1 MAAPSEDIPVAAPAG
16 DTSMAKRPAEDGTP
30 RLAVENLRIVMPAT
44 RRRPEADV
52 VDQVSFTVQPG
63 HVLGLVGE
71 SGSGKTTVA
80 LALLGLVKRGLA
92 IGGGKV
98 LIDGRDILALSEH
111 ELQKVRGRT
120 VAYVPQDPGSALNP
134 VLKVGTQLREVF
146 SIHGDDADRLTQVM
160 AEAGLED
167 PGPILASYPHQLSGG
182 QQQRVALAMAFACRP
197 RLIVLDEPTTG
208 LDVTTQR
215 RVLDTVRGLCRTYQV
230 AAVYISHDLAV
241 VAEIADHV
249 AVMYAGRLIEIGA
262 ASELFAHSAHPY
274 TRGLMRAIPL
284 METSHELHGMAGSP
298 PRPGNR
304 PAGCSFRPRCEF
316 AIAECELREP
326 QAVVVSDTG
335 HAAKCVR
342 ALEVTALS
350 GNALQARD
358 RTVPA
363 AAEPV
368 LTISGVSV
376 SYTNKP
382 VLRDVNLDVGAKK
395 SVAIVGTSGS
405 GKTTLARCVV
415 GLHKDWTGT
424 ITFDGKQLPPGVRGR
439 TQDQLRKIQFVAQNP
454 YSALNPRQTIGQILA
469 NPLTHFSKLSARERD
484 QRIGDVLT
492 SVALRASF
500 AARYPDE
507 LSGGERQRVALARA
521 LVLDPDLLVC
531 DEVTSALDVSV
542 QAAIVE
548 LLLRLQAERGLALL
562 FITHNLPLVRSI
574 ADDVTVISAG
584 EICERGPG
592 HAGADRAQPLLHP
605 PAAGR
610 RARIRAWLSCLWG

>member
-1 MAAPSEDIPVAAPAG
+1 MTAPSEDIPVTAMPV
-16 DTSMAKRPAEDGTP
+16 DPPPRPADPGTP
-30 RLAVENLRIVMPAT
+30 RLAVENLRIVMAP
-44 RRRPEADV
+44 RRGRPEADV

-92 IGGGKV
+92 IGGGQV
-98 LIDGRDILALSEH
+98 RIDGQDILALSEH
-111 ELQKVRGRT
+111 DLQKLRGKT

-146 SIHGDDADRLTQVM
+146 AIHGGGADRLTQVM

-167 PGPILASYPHQLSGG
+167 PAPILASYPHQLSGG

-249 AVMYAGRLIEIGA
+249 AVMYSGRLIEIGA
-262 ASELFAHSAHPY
+262 AGELFGSPAHPY
-274 TRGLMRAIPL
+274 TRGLMRAIPSL
-284 METSHELHGMAGSP
+284 EMSHELLGMAGSP

-316 AIAECELREP
+316 AIAECEPREP
-326 QAVVVSDTG
+326 AAVVVSDTG
-335 HAAKCVR
+335 HTARCVR

-350 GNALQARD
+350 GTALLARE
-358 RTVPA
+358 RTVRSVP
-363 AAEPV
+363 EPV
-368 LTISGVSV
+368 LTISDVSV
-376 SYTNKP
+376 SYAAKR
-382 VLRDVNLDVGAKK
+382 VLRDISLDVGARK

-424 ITFDGKQLPPGVRGR
+424 ITFGGQELPPGVSGR
-439 TQDQLRKIQFVAQNP
+439 TRDQLRKIQFVAQNP
-454 YSALNPRQTIGQILA
+454 YGSLNPRQTVGQIIGHPLA
-469 NPLTHFSKLSARERD
+469 HFTKLPGTQHDKRVAD
-484 QRIGDVLT
+484 ALT
-492 SVALRASF
+492 SVALRESF
-500 AARYPDE
+500 ASRYPDE

-521 LVLDPDLLVC
+521 LVVDPELLVC
-531 DEVTSALDVSV
+531 DEITSALDVSV

-584 EICERGPG
+584 EICERGPVG
-592 HAGADRAQPLLHP
+592 QVLTAPSHSYTRQLLADVPSIGSDVP
-605 PAAGR
+605 
-610 RARIRAWLSCLWG
+610 SE

>member
-1 MAAPSEDIPVAAPAG
+1 MTAPSEDIPVTEVPA
-16 DTSMAKRPAEDGTP
+16 DPGTP
-30 RLAVENLRIVMPAT
+30 RLAVQNLRIIMAPS
-44 RRRPEADV
+44 RRQPQTDV

-92 IGGGKV
+92 IGGGQV
-98 LIDGRDILALSEH
+98 LIDGQDILALSEH
-111 ELQKVRGRT
+111 ELQKLRGKT

-146 SIHGDDADRLTQVM
+146 AIHGGDAERLTQVM

-249 AVMYAGRLIEIGA
+249 AVMYSGRLIEIGA
-262 ASELFAHSAHPY
+262 ASELFGRPAHPY
-274 TRGLMRAIPL
+274 TRGLMRAIPSL
-284 METSHELHGMAGSP
+284 ELAHQLLGMAGSP

-326 QAVVVSDTG
+326 SAVVVSDTG
-335 HAAKCVR
+335 HSARCVR
-342 ALEVTALS
+342 AIEVAALS
-350 GNALQARD
+350 GTALLARE
-358 RTVPA
+358 RTAPPA
-363 AAEPV
+363 QEPV
-368 LTISGVSV
+368 LTISDVSV
-376 SYTNKP
+376 SYTTKR
-382 VLRDVNLDVGAKK
+382 VLRDISLDVGARKA
-395 SVAIVGTSGS
+395 VAIVGTSGS

-424 ITFDGKQLPPGVRGR
+424 IMFGGKELPPGVRGR
-439 TQDQLRKIQFVAQNP
+439 TRDQLRKIQFVAQNP
-454 YSALNPRQTIGQILA
+454 YGSLNPRQTIGQIIGEPLA
-469 NPLTHFSKLSARERD
+469 HFTKLGHRD
-484 QRIGDVLT
+484 HDKRVADALT
-492 SVALRASF
+492 SVALRESF
-500 AARYPDE
+500 ATRYPDE

-521 LVLDPDLLVC
+521 LVVDPELLVC
-531 DEVTSALDVSV
+531 DEITSALDVSV

-584 EICERGPG
+584 EICERGPVEQVLTAPS
-592 HAGADRAQPLLHP
+592 HSYTRQLLADVPSIGP
-605 PAAGR
+605 E
-610 RARIRAWLSCLWG
+610 

>member
-1 MAAPSEDIPVAAPAG
+1 MTAPSEDIPV
-16 DTSMAKRPAEDGTP
+16 TERPADPGTP
-30 RLAVENLRIVMPAT
+30 RLAVENLRIVMAPS
-44 RRRPEADV
+44 RRRAEADV
-52 VDQVSFTVQPG
+52 VDEVSFTVQPG

-98 LIDGRDILALSEH
+98 LIDGQDILALSEH
-111 ELQKVRGRT
+111 ELQKLRGKT

-146 SIHGDDADRLTQVM
+146 AIHGGDAERLAQVM

-182 QQQRVALAMAFACRP
+182 QQQRVALAMAFAERP

-249 AVMYAGRLIEIGA
+249 AVMYSGRLIEIGSA
-262 ASELFAHSAHPY
+262 GELFSTPAHPY
-274 TRGLMRAIPL
+274 TRGLMRAIPSL
-284 METSHELHGMAGSP
+284 ELSHQLLGMAGSP

-326 QAVVVSDTG
+326 AAVVVSDTG
-335 HAAKCVR
+335 HAARCVR
-342 ALEVTALS
+342 ATEVAALS
-350 GNALQARD
+350 GTALLARE
-358 RTVPA
+358 RTAPP

-368 LTISGVSV
+368 LTISDVSV
-376 SYTNKP
+376 SYTTKR
-382 VLRDVNLDVGAKK
+382 VLRDISLDVGARKA
-395 SVAIVGTSGS
+395 VAIVGTSGS

-415 GLHKDWTGT
+415 GLHKDWTGK
-424 ITFDGKQLPPGVRGR
+424 ITFGGQELPPGVRGR
-439 TQDQLRKIQFVAQNP
+439 TRDQLRKIQFVAQNP
-454 YSALNPRQTIGQILA
+454 YGSLNPRQTIGQIIGEPLA
-469 NPLTHFSKLSARERD
+469 HFTKLRAREHDKRVAD
-484 QRIGDVLT
+484 ALT
-492 SVALRASF
+492 SVALRESF

-521 LVLDPDLLVC
+521 LVVDPELLVC
-531 DEVTSALDVSV
+531 DEITSALDVSV

-584 EICERGPG
+584 EICERGPVAQVLTAPS
-592 HAGADRAQPLLHP
+592 HSYTRQLLADVPSIGP
-605 PAAGR
+605 E
-610 RARIRAWLSCLWG
+610 

>member
-1 MAAPSEDIPVAAPAG
+1 MTAPSENVPVTAETQVAPPAPA
-16 DTSMAKRPAEDGTP
+16 DTP
-30 RLAVENLRIVMPAT
+30 RLAVENLRIVMSPS
-44 RRRPEADV
+44 RRRPEVDV
-52 VDQVSFTVQPG
+52 VDDVSFTVQPG

-98 LIDGRDILALSEH
+98 LVDGRDILALPEH
-111 ELQKVRGRT
+111 ELQKLRGKT
-120 VAYVPQDPGSALNP
+120 VAYVPQDPASALNP

-146 SIHGDDADRLTQVM
+146 AIHGGDQKRLTEVM

-241 VAEIADHV
+241 VAEIADQV
-249 AVMYAGRLIEIGA
+249 AVLYAGRLIEVGQA
-262 ASELFAHSAHPY
+262 REVFARPAHPY
-274 TRGLMRAIPL
+274 TRGLMRAIPVL
-284 METSHELHGMAGSP
+284 ESTYELHGMAGSP

-304 PAGCSFRPRCEF
+304 PPGCFFQPRCEF
-316 AIAECELREP
+316 AVAECELRQP
-326 QAVVVSDTG
+326 DLVTVSATG
-335 HAAKCVR
+335 HAARCVR
-342 ALEVTALS
+342 AVEVAALS
-350 GNALQARD
+350 GTALLADAR
-358 RTVPA
+358 PEPSA
-363 AAEPV
+363 EEPV

-382 VLRDVNLDVGAKK
+382 VLRDVDLVVGARQ

-424 ITFDGKQLPPGVRGR
+424 ITFAGAELPPGVHRR
-439 TQDQLRKIQFVAQNP
+439 TQDQLRRIQFVSQNP
-454 YSALNPRQTIGQILA
+454 YSSLNPRHTVGQIVGAPLA
-469 NPLTHFSKLSARERD
+469 HFSKLSGKEHR
-484 QRIGDVLT
+484 QRISDALT
-492 SVALRASF
+492 SVALRESF
-500 AARYPDE
+500 ATRYPDE

-584 EICERGPG
+584 QICERGPVTRVLTAPS
-592 HAGADRAQPLLHP
+592 HDYTRQLLADV
-605 PAAGR
+605 PAFERG
-610 RARIRAWLSCLWG
+610 

>member
-1 MAAPSEDIPVAAPAG
+1 MTAPSEDIPV
-16 DTSMAKRPAEDGTP
+16 TERPADPGTP
-30 RLAVENLRIVMPAT
+30 RLAVENLRIVMAPS
-44 RRRPEADV
+44 RRRAEADV
-52 VDQVSFTVQPG
+52 VDDVSFTVQPG

-98 LIDGRDILALSEH
+98 LIDGQDILALSEH
-111 ELQKVRGRT
+111 ELQKLRGKT

-146 SIHGDDADRLTQVM
+146 AIHGGDAERLMQVM

-182 QQQRVALAMAFACRP
+182 QQQRVALAMAFAERP

-249 AVMYAGRLIEIGA
+249 AVMYSGRLIEIGSA
-262 ASELFAHSAHPY
+262 RELFSTPAHPY
-274 TRGLMRAIPL
+274 TRGLMRAIPSL
-284 METSHELHGMAGSP
+284 ELSHQLLGMAGSP

-304 PAGCSFRPRCEF
+304 PVGCSFRPRCEF

-326 QAVVVSDTG
+326 AAVVVSDTG
-335 HAAKCVR
+335 HAARCVR
-342 ALEVTALS
+342 ATEVAALS
-350 GNALQARD
+350 GTALLARE
-358 RTVPA
+358 RTAPPA
-363 AAEPV
+363 QEPV
-368 LTISGVSV
+368 LTISDVSV
-376 SYTNKP
+376 SYTTKR
-382 VLRDVNLDVGAKK
+382 VLRDISLDIGARKA
-395 SVAIVGTSGS
+395 VAIVGTSGS

-415 GLHKDWTGT
+415 GLHKDWTGK
-424 ITFDGKQLPPGVRGR
+424 ITFGGQELPPGVRGR
-439 TQDQLRKIQFVAQNP
+439 TRDQLRKIQFVAQNP
-454 YSALNPRQTIGQILA
+454 YGSLNPRQTIGQIIGEPLA
-469 NPLTHFSKLSARERD
+469 HFTKLSSREHDKRVAD
-484 QRIGDVLT
+484 ALT
-492 SVALRASF
+492 SVALRESF
-500 AARYPDE
+500 VARYPDE

-521 LVLDPDLLVC
+521 LVVDPELLVC
-531 DEVTSALDVSV
+531 DEITSALDVSV

-548 LLLRLQAERGLALL
+548 LLLRLQAERGLALM

-584 EICERGPG
+584 EVCERGPVAQVLTAPS
-592 HAGADRAQPLLHP
+592 HSYTRQLLADVPSIGAE
-605 PAAGR
+605 
-610 RARIRAWLSCLWG
+610 

>member
-1 MAAPSEDIPVAAPAG
+1 MSAS
-16 DTSMAKRPAEDGTP
+16 
-30 RLAVENLRIVMPAT
+30 
-44 RRRPEADV
+44 RRRAEADV

-146 SIHGDDADRLTQVM
+146 AIHGGDAGRLTEVM

-249 AVMYAGRLIEIGA
+249 AVMYSGRLIEIGA
-262 ASELFAHSAHPY
+262 ASELFAQPAHPY
-274 TRGLMRAIPL
+274 TRGLMRAVPA
-284 METSHELHGMAGSP
+284 MDSTHELHGMAGSP

-304 PAGCSFRPRCEF
+304 PVGCAFRPRCEF
-316 AIAECELREP
+316 AVAECELREP
-326 QAVVVSDTG
+326 QPVVVSDTG
-335 HAAKCVR
+335 HAARCVR
-342 ALEVTALS
+342 AAEVTALS
-350 GNALQARD
+350 ATAVLARE
-358 RTVPA
+358 RTAPP

-368 LTISGVSV
+368 LTVSGVCV
-376 SYTNKP
+376 SYSAKP
-382 VLRDVNLDVGAKK
+382 VLRDVDLDVGANK

-424 ITFDGKQLPPGVRGR
+424 IMFGGQQLPPGVRSR

-454 YSALNPRQTIGQILA
+454 YSSLNPRQTIGQIIGH
-469 NPLTHFSKLSARERD
+469 PLSHFSKLPTRERD
-484 QRIGDVLT
+484 KRVGDALT
-492 SVALRASF
+492 SVALRESF
-500 AARYPDE
+500 ATRYPDE

-521 LVLDPDLLVC
+521 LVVEPELLVC
-531 DEVTSALDVSV
+531 DEITSALDVSV

-548 LLLRLQAERGLALL
+548 LLLRLQAERGLSLL

-584 EICERGPG
+584 QVCERGSVTQVLTAPQEAYTRQLIADVPSFENPG
-592 HAGADRAQPLLHP
+592 
-605 PAAGR
+605 
-610 RARIRAWLSCLWG
+610 

>member
-1 MAAPSEDIPVAAPAG
+1 MTAPSEDIPVTAPSQAA
-16 DTSMAKRPAEDGTP
+16 GTP
-30 RLAVENLRIVMPAT
+30 RLAVENLRILTTP
-44 RRRPEADV
+44 RRGRPDADV
-52 VDQVSFTVQPG
+52 VDEISFTVQPG
-63 HVLGLVGE
+63 EVLGLVGE

-80 LALLGLVKRGLA
+80 LALLGYFKRGLRP
-92 IGGGKV
+92 GGGKV
-98 LIDGRDILALSEH
+98 LVDGQDILALPEG
-111 ELQKVRGRT
+111 ELAKLRGRT
-120 VAYVPQDPGSALNP
+120 IAYVPQDPASALNP
-134 VLKVGTQLREVF
+134 VLKIGTQLREVF
-146 SIHGDDADRLTQVM
+146 TIHGGDPARLNDVL

-167 PGPILASYPHQLSGG
+167 PAPILAAYPHQLSGG
-182 QQQRVALAMAFACRP
+182 QQQRVGLAMAFACRP

-249 AVMYAGRLIEIGA
+249 AVLYAGRLIEQGRA
-262 ASELFAHSAHPY
+262 AEVFASPAHPY
-274 TRGLMRAIPL
+274 TRGLMRAVPVL
-284 METSHELHGMAGSP
+284 ESTYELHGMAGSP
-298 PRPGNR
+298 PRPGSR
-304 PAGCSFRPRCEF
+304 PPGCFFQPRCEF
-316 AIAECELREP
+316 AIAQCELRQP
-326 QAVVVSDTG
+326 DLVTVSATG
-335 HAAKCVR
+335 HAARCVR
-342 ALEVTALS
+342 AAEVTALS
-350 GNALQARD
+350 GTITLAGER
-358 RTVPA
+358 PA
-363 AAEPV
+363 PSDEAPV
-368 LTISGVSV
+368 LTITGVCV
-376 SYTNKP
+376 SYSTKP
-382 VLRDVNLDVGAKK
+382 VLRDVDLVVGARQ

-415 GLHKDWTGT
+415 GLHKDWSGK
-424 ITFDGKQLPPGVRGR
+424 ITFAGQELAPGVKRR
-439 TQDQLRKIQFVAQNP
+439 TQDQLRRIQFVSQNP
-454 YSALNPRQTIGQILA
+454 YSSLNPRQTVGQIVGAPLA
-469 NPLTHFSKLSARERD
+469 HFSKLPGRQHQQKIDDA
-484 QRIGDVLT
+484 LT

-584 EICERGPG
+584 QICERGPVTRVLSEPS
-592 HAGADRAQPLLHP
+592 HAYTRQLLADV
-605 PAAGR
+605 PAFEHG
-610 RARIRAWLSCLWG
+610 

>member
-1 MAAPSEDIPVAAPAG
+1 MPDMAAPSEDIPLTKLSA
-16 DTSMAKRPAEDGTP
+16 DLSTP
-30 RLAVENLRIVMPAT
+30 RLAVENLRIIMAPS
-44 RRRPEADV
+44 RGRPQIDV

-92 IGGGKV
+92 VGGGKV
-98 LIDGRDILALSEH
+98 LIDGQDILALSEH
-111 ELQKVRGRT
+111 ELQKLRGKT

-146 SIHGDDADRLTQVM
+146 AIHGGDPERLTQVM

-182 QQQRVALAMAFACRP
+182 QQQRVALAMAFAERP

-249 AVMYAGRLIEIGA
+249 AVMYSGRLIEIGA
-262 ASELFAHSAHPY
+262 AAELFGSPAHPY
-274 TRGLMRAIPL
+274 TRGLMRAIPSL
-284 METSHELHGMAGSP
+284 ELAHQLLGMAGSP

-326 QAVVVSDTG
+326 PAIIVSDTG
-335 HAAKCVR
+335 HAARCVR

-350 GNALQARD
+350 GTALLARE
-358 RTVPA
+358 RTAPPA
-363 AAEPV
+363 QEPV
-368 LTISGVSV
+368 LTITDVSV
-376 SYTNKP
+376 SYTTKR
-382 VLRDVNLDVGAKK
+382 VLRDISLDVGARK

-424 ITFDGKQLPPGVRGR
+424 ITFDGKELPPGVRGR
-439 TQDQLRKIQFVAQNP
+439 TRDQLRKIQFVAQNP
-454 YSALNPRQTIGQILA
+454 YGSLNPRQTIGQIIGEPLA
-469 NPLTHFSKLSARERD
+469 HFTKLPGKEHDKRVAD
-484 QRIGDVLT
+484 ALT
-492 SVALRASF
+492 SVALRESF

-521 LVLDPDLLVC
+521 LVVDPELLVC
-531 DEVTSALDVSV
+531 DEITSALDVSV

-584 EICERGPG
+584 EICERGPV
-592 HAGADRAQPLLHP
+592 AQVLTAPSNSYTRQLLADVPSI
-605 PAAGR
+605 GVE
-610 RARIRAWLSCLWG
+610 

>member
-1 MAAPSEDIPVAAPAG
+1 MTAPSEDIPVTAQSE
-16 DTSMAKRPAEDGTP
+16 DTPVIKAEVHPGTP
-30 RLAVENLRIVMPAT
+30 RLAVENLRIVMPES

-63 HVLGLVGE
+63 QVLGLVGE

-98 LIDGRDILALSEH
+98 LIDGRDILPLSEH
-111 ELQKVRGRT
+111 ELQKLRGKT

-146 SIHGDDADRLTQVM
+146 AIHGGGADRLTEVM

-249 AVMYAGRLIEIGA
+249 AVMYSGRLIEIGA
-262 ASELFAHSAHPY
+262 ASELFSRPAHPY
-274 TRGLMRAIPL
+274 TRGLMRAVPS
-284 METSHELHGMAGSP
+284 MESSHELHGMAGSP

-304 PAGCSFRPRCEF
+304 PAGCAFRPRCEF

-326 QAVVVSDTG
+326 PPVVVSDTG
-335 HAAKCVR
+335 HAARCVR

-350 GNALQARD
+350 GTALLARE
-358 RTVPA
+358 RTVPPA
-363 AAEPV
+363 EEPV

-382 VLRDVNLDVGAKK
+382 VLRDVNLVVGAQQ

-424 ITFDGKQLPPGVRGR
+424 ITFGGQQLPPGVRGR

-454 YSALNPRQTIGQILA
+454 YSSLNPRQTIGQILGH
-469 NPLTHFSKLSARERD
+469 PLSHFAKLPARERD
-484 QRIGDVLT
+484 TRIGDALT
-492 SVALRASF
+492 SVALRESF
-500 AARYPDE
+500 AGRYPDE

-521 LVLDPDLLVC
+521 LVVDPELLVC
-531 DEVTSALDVSV
+531 DEITSALDVSV

-548 LLLRLQAERGLALL
+548 LLLRLQAERGLSLL

-574 ADDVTVISAG
+574 AHDVTVISAG
-584 EICERGPG
+584 QICERGPVTQVLTAPKEAYTRQLIADIPG
-592 HAGADRAQPLLHP
+592 FENAG
-605 PAAGR
+605 
-610 RARIRAWLSCLWG
+610 

>member
-1 MAAPSEDIPVAAPAG
+1 MTAPSEDIPVTEVSADP
-16 DTSMAKRPAEDGTP
+16 GTP
-30 RLAVENLRIVMPAT
+30 RLAVENLRIVMAP
-44 RRRPEADV
+44 RRGRPETDV

-98 LIDGRDILALSEH
+98 LIDGQDILALSEH
-111 ELQKVRGRT
+111 ELQKLRGKT

-134 VLKVGTQLREVF
+134 VLKVGTQLHEVF
-146 SIHGDDADRLTQVM
+146 AIHGGDAERLTQVM

-249 AVMYAGRLIEIGA
+249 AVMYSGRLIEIGA
-262 ASELFAHSAHPY
+262 AGELFGSPAHPY
-274 TRGLMRAIPL
+274 TRGLMRAIPSL
-284 METSHELHGMAGSP
+284 ELSHQLLGMAGSP

-326 QAVVVSDTG
+326 EAVVVSDTG
-335 HAAKCVR
+335 HAARCVR
-342 ALEVTALS
+342 ATEVAALS
-350 GNALQARD
+350 GTALLARE
-358 RTVPA
+358 RTVPPA
-363 AAEPV
+363 QEPV
-368 LTISGVSV
+368 LTISDVSV
-376 SYTNKP
+376 SYTTKR
-382 VLRDVNLDVGAKK
+382 VLRDISLDVGARKA
-395 SVAIVGTSGS
+395 VAIVGTSGS

-415 GLHKDWTGT
+415 GLHQDWTGT
-424 ITFDGKQLPPGVRGR
+424 ITFGGKELLPGVRGR
-439 TQDQLRKIQFVAQNP
+439 TRDQLRKIQFVAQNP
-454 YSALNPRQTIGQILA
+454 YGSLNPRQTVGQIIGQPLA
-469 NPLTHFSKLSARERD
+469 HFTKLPGKEHD
-484 QRIGDVLT
+484 QRVADALI
-492 SVALRASF
+492 SVALRESF
-500 AARYPDE
+500 ASRYPDE

-521 LVLDPDLLVC
+521 LVVDPELLVC
-531 DEVTSALDVSV
+531 DEITSALDVSV

-584 EICERGPG
+584 EICERGPVAQVLTAPS
-592 HAGADRAQPLLHP
+592 HSYTRQLLADVPSIGP
-605 PAAGR
+605 E
-610 RARIRAWLSCLWG
+610 

>member
-1 MAAPSEDIPVAAPAG
+1 MTAPSEDIPVTELPA
-16 DTSMAKRPAEDGTP
+16 DPGTP
-30 RLAVENLRIVMPAT
+30 RLAVEDLRIVMAPS

-52 VDQVSFTVQPG
+52 VDEVSFTVQPG

-98 LIDGRDILALSEH
+98 LVDGQDILSLSEH
-111 ELQKVRGRT
+111 ELQKVRGKT

-146 SIHGDDADRLTQVM
+146 AIHGGDADRLTQVM

-249 AVMYAGRLIEIGA
+249 AVMYSGRLIEIGA
-262 ASELFAHSAHPY
+262 AAELFGSPAHPY
-274 TRGLMRAIPL
+274 TRGLMRAIPSL
-284 METSHELHGMAGSP
+284 EMSHQLLGMAGSP

-304 PAGCSFRPRCEF
+304 PVGCSFQPRCEF

-326 QAVVVSDTG
+326 PAVIVSDTG
-335 HAAKCVR
+335 HAARCVR
-342 ALEVTALS
+342 ATEVAALS
-350 GNALQARD
+350 GTVLLARE
-358 RTVPA
+358 RTAPPA
-363 AAEPV
+363 QEAV

-382 VLRDVNLDVGAKK
+382 VLREISLDVGARKA
-395 SVAIVGTSGS
+395 VAIVGTSGS

-424 ITFDGKQLPPGVRGR
+424 ITFGGKELLPGVRGR

-454 YSALNPRQTIGQILA
+454 YGSLNPRQTIGQIIGH
-469 NPLTHFSKLSARERD
+469 PLSHFTKLSGRERD
-484 QRIGDVLT
+484 RRIGDALT
-492 SVALRASF
+492 SVALRESF
-500 AARYPDE
+500 ATRYPDE

-521 LVLDPDLLVC
+521 LVVDPELLVC
-531 DEVTSALDVSV
+531 DEITSALDVSV

-584 EICERGPG
+584 EICERGPVTQVLTAPS
-592 HAGADRAQPLLHP
+592 HAYTRQLLADV
-605 PAAGR
+605 PAIGVDQSATG
-610 RARIRAWLSCLWG
+610 

>member
-1 MAAPSEDIPVAAPAG
+1 MTAPSEDIPMTATVEDIPPSKAEAG
-16 DTSMAKRPAEDGTP
+16 PGTP

-63 HVLGLVGE
+63 RVLGLVGE

-111 ELQKVRGRT
+111 DLQKLRGRT

-146 SIHGDDADRLTQVM
+146 AIHGGDAGRLTQVM

-167 PGPILASYPHQLSGG
+167 PAPILASYPHQLSGG

-197 RLIVLDEPTTG
+197 QLIVLDEPTTG

-215 RVLDTVRGLCRTYQV
+215 RVLDTVRGLCHTYQV
-230 AAVYISHDLAV
+230 AAVYISHDLSV

-262 ASELFAHSAHPY
+262 ASELFATPAHPY
-274 TRGLMRAIPL
+274 TRGLMRAIPS

-304 PAGCSFRPRCEF
+304 PAGCSFQPRCEF

-326 QAVVVSDTG
+326 LPVTVSDTG
-335 HAAKCVR
+335 HTARCVR
-342 ALEVTALS
+342 ALEVTVLS
-350 GNALQARD
+350 VTAVQARE
-358 RTVPA
+358 RTAPPA
-363 AAEPV
+363 EEPV
-368 LTISGVSV
+368 LTVSGVSV

-382 VLRDVNLDVGAKK
+382 VLRDVTLDVGARK

-424 ITFDGKQLPPGVRGR
+424 ITFGGQQLPPGVRGR

-454 YSALNPRQTIGQILA
+454 YSSLNPRQTVGQIIGH
-469 NPLTHFSKLSARERD
+469 PLSHFSKL
-484 QRIGDVLT
+484 
-492 SVALRASF
+492 
-500 AARYPDE
+500 
-507 LSGGERQRVALARA
+507 
-521 LVLDPDLLVC
+521 
-531 DEVTSALDVSV
+531 
-542 QAAIVE
+542 
-548 LLLRLQAERGLALL
+548 
-562 FITHNLPLVRSI
+562 
-574 ADDVTVISAG
+574 
-584 EICERGPG
+584 
-592 HAGADRAQPLLHP
+592 
-605 PAAGR
+605 PA
-610 RARIRAWLSCLWG
+610 

>member
-1 MAAPSEDIPVAAPAG
+1 MTAPSEDIPV
-16 DTSMAKRPAEDGTP
+16 TEVPAEEGTP
-30 RLAVENLRIVMPAT
+30 RLAVENLRIVMAP
-44 RRRPEADV
+44 RRGRPETDV

-92 IGGGKV
+92 IGGGRV
-98 LIDGRDILALSEH
+98 LIDGQDILALSEH
-111 ELQKVRGRT
+111 ELQKVRGKT

-134 VLKVGTQLREVF
+134 VLKVGTQLHEVF
-146 SIHGDDADRLTQVM
+146 AIHGGDAERLTQVM

-249 AVMYAGRLIEIGA
+249 AVMYSGRLIEIGA
-262 ASELFAHSAHPY
+262 AAELFGSPAHPY
-274 TRGLMRAIPL
+274 TRGLMRAIPSL
-284 METSHELHGMAGSP
+284 ELSHQLLGMAGSP

-326 QAVVVSDTG
+326 EAVVVSDTG
-335 HAAKCVR
+335 HAARCVR
-342 ALEVTALS
+342 ATEVAALS
-350 GNALQARD
+350 GTALLARE
-358 RTVPA
+358 RTAPPA
-363 AAEPV
+363 QEPV

-376 SYTNKP
+376 SYTTKR
-382 VLRDVNLDVGAKK
+382 VLRDISLDVGARKA
-395 SVAIVGTSGS
+395 VAIVGTSGS

-424 ITFDGKQLPPGVRGR
+424 ITFGGKELPPGVRGR
-439 TQDQLRKIQFVAQNP
+439 TRDQLRKIQFVAQNP
-454 YSALNPRQTIGQILA
+454 YGSLNPRQTIGQIIGEPLA
-469 NPLTHFSKLSARERD
+469 HFTRLPGKEHDKRVAD
-484 QRIGDVLT
+484 ALT
-492 SVALRASF
+492 SVALRESF
-500 AARYPDE
+500 ATRYPDE

-521 LVLDPDLLVC
+521 LVVDPELLVC
-531 DEVTSALDVSV
+531 DEITSALDVSV

-584 EICERGPG
+584 EICERGPVAQVLTAPS
-592 HAGADRAQPLLHP
+592 HSYTRQLLADVPSIGP
-605 PAAGR
+605 E
-610 RARIRAWLSCLWG
+610 

>member
-1 MAAPSEDIPVAAPAG
+1 MTAPSEDIPVTEVPADPG
-16 DTSMAKRPAEDGTP
+16 AP
-30 RLAVENLRIVMPAT
+30 RLAVENLRIVMAP
-44 RRRPEADV
+44 RRGRPEADV

-63 HVLGLVGE
+63 RVLGLVGE

-92 IGGGKV
+92 IGGGQV
-98 LIDGRDILALSEH
+98 LIDGQDILALSEH
-111 ELQKVRGRT
+111 ELQKLRGKT

-134 VLKVGTQLREVF
+134 VLKVGTQLHEVF
-146 SIHGDDADRLTQVM
+146 AIHGGDTERLTQVM

-249 AVMYAGRLIEIGA
+249 AVMYSGRLIEIGA
-262 ASELFAHSAHPY
+262 ASELFGSPAHPY
-274 TRGLMRAIPL
+274 TRGLMRAIPSL
-284 METSHELHGMAGSP
+284 ELSHQLLGMAGSP

-326 QAVVVSDTG
+326 PAVVVSDTG
-335 HAAKCVR
+335 HAARCVR
-342 ALEVTALS
+342 ATEVAALS
-350 GNALQARD
+350 GTALLARE
-358 RTVPA
+358 RTVPPA
-363 AAEPV
+363 QEPV
-368 LTISGVSV
+368 LTISDVSV
-376 SYTNKP
+376 SYSTKR
-382 VLRDVNLDVGAKK
+382 VLRDISLDVGARKA
-395 SVAIVGTSGS
+395 VAIVGTSGS

-424 ITFDGKQLPPGVRGR
+424 ITFGGEGLPPGVRGR
-439 TQDQLRKIQFVAQNP
+439 TRDQLRKIQFVAQNP
-454 YSALNPRQTIGQILA
+454 YGSLNPRQTIGQIIGEPLA
-469 NPLTHFSKLSARERD
+469 HFTKLGRREHDKRVAD
-484 QRIGDVLT
+484 ALT
-492 SVALRASF
+492 SVALRESF
-500 AARYPDE
+500 ATRYPDE

-521 LVLDPDLLVC
+521 LVVDPELLVC
-531 DEVTSALDVSV
+531 DEITSALDVSV

-584 EICERGPG
+584 EICERGPVAQVLTAPS
-592 HAGADRAQPLLHP
+592 HSYTRQLLADVPSIGP
-605 PAAGR
+605 E
-610 RARIRAWLSCLWG
+610 

>member
-1 MAAPSEDIPVAAPAG
+1 MTAPSEDIPVTEVPA
-16 DTSMAKRPAEDGTP
+16 DPGTP
-30 RLAVENLRIVMPAT
+30 RLAVENLRIVMAP
-44 RRRPEADV
+44 RRGRPETDV

-98 LIDGRDILALSEH
+98 LIDGQDILALSEH
-111 ELQKVRGRT
+111 ELQKLRGKT

-134 VLKVGTQLREVF
+134 VLKVGTQLHEVF
-146 SIHGDDADRLTQVM
+146 AIHGGDAERLTQVM

-249 AVMYAGRLIEIGA
+249 AVMYSGRLIEIGA
-262 ASELFAHSAHPY
+262 ASELFGSPAHPY
-274 TRGLMRAIPL
+274 TRGLMRAIPSL
-284 METSHELHGMAGSP
+284 ELSHQLLGMAGSP

-326 QAVVVSDTG
+326 EAVVVSDTG
-335 HAAKCVR
+335 HAARCVR
-342 ALEVTALS
+342 ATEVAALS
-350 GNALQARD
+350 GTALLARE
-358 RTVPA
+358 RTAPPA
-363 AAEPV
+363 QEPV
-368 LTISGVSV
+368 LTISDVSV
-376 SYTNKP
+376 SYTTKR
-382 VLRDVNLDVGAKK
+382 VLRDISLDVGARKA
-395 SVAIVGTSGS
+395 VAIVGTSGS

-424 ITFDGKQLPPGVRGR
+424 ITFGGKELPPGVRGR
-439 TQDQLRKIQFVAQNP
+439 TRDQLRKIQFVAQNP
-454 YSALNPRQTIGQILA
+454 YGSLNPRQTIGQIIGEPLA
-469 NPLTHFSKLSARERD
+469 HFTRLPGKEHDKRVAD
-484 QRIGDVLT
+484 ALT
-492 SVALRASF
+492 SVALRESF
-500 AARYPDE
+500 ATRYPDE

-521 LVLDPDLLVC
+521 LVVDPELLVC
-531 DEVTSALDVSV
+531 DEITSALDVSV

-584 EICERGPG
+584 EICERGPVAQVLTAPS
-592 HAGADRAQPLLHP
+592 HSYTRQLLADVPSIGP
-605 PAAGR
+605 E
-610 RARIRAWLSCLWG
+610 

>member
-1 MAAPSEDIPVAAPAG
+1 MAAPSEDIPATAQAADIPATEQPAG
-16 DTSMAKRPAEDGTP
+16 TGTP
-30 RLAVENLRIVMPAT
+30 WLAVENLRIVMAPS
-44 RRRPEADV
+44 RRRPDADV
-52 VDQVSFTVQPG
+52 VDQVSFTVQAG

-92 IGGGKV
+92 IGGGRV

-111 ELQKVRGRT
+111 ELQKLRGKT

-134 VLKVGTQLREVF
+134 VLKVGTQLHEVF
-146 SIHGDDADRLTQVM
+146 AIHGGAPERLTQVM

-167 PGPILASYPHQLSGG
+167 PAPILRSYPHQLSGG

-208 LDVTTQR
+208 LDLTAQR
-215 RVLDTVRGLCRTYQV
+215 RVVDTVRGLCRTYQV

-249 AVMYAGRLIEIGA
+249 AVMYSGRLIEIGA
-262 ASELFAHSAHPY
+262 ASELFAHAAHPY
-274 TRGLMRAIPL
+274 TRGLIRAVPC
-284 METSHELHGMAGSP
+284 MESSHELHGMAGSP

-326 QAVVVSDTG
+326 RPVVVSDTG
-335 HAAKCVR
+335 HAARCVR
-342 ALEVTALS
+342 AAEITALS
-350 GNALQARD
+350 GTALLARE
-358 RTVPA
+358 RTVPP
-363 AAEPV
+363 AEGPV

-376 SYTNKP
+376 SYKDKP
-382 VLRDVNLDVGAKK
+382 VLRDVNLDVGARK
-395 SVAIVGTSGS
+395 SVAIVGASGS

-424 ITFDGKQLPPGVRGR
+424 ITFAGAELPAGVKSR

-454 YSALNPRQTIGQILA
+454 YSSLNPRQAIGQIIG
-469 NPLTHFSKLSARERD
+469 NPLAHFSKLPAREHD
-484 QRIGDVLT
+484 KRIGDALT
-492 SVALRASF
+492 SVALRESF

-521 LVLDPDLLVC
+521 LVVDPELLVC
-531 DEVTSALDVSV
+531 DEITSALDVSV

-548 LLLRLQAERGLALL
+548 LLLRLQDERGLALL

-584 EICERGPG
+584 EICERGPVTDVLSAPS
-592 HAGADRAQPLLHP
+592 HAYTRQLLADVPSF
-605 PAAGR
+605 G
-610 RARIRAWLSCLWG
+610 

>member
-1 MAAPSEDIPVAAPAG
+1 MTAPSEDIPV
-16 DTSMAKRPAEDGTP
+16 TEVPAEEGTP
-30 RLAVENLRIVMPAT
+30 RLAVENLRIVMAP
-44 RRRPEADV
+44 RRGRPETDV

-92 IGGGKV
+92 IGGGQV
-98 LIDGRDILALSEH
+98 LIDGQDILALSEH
-111 ELQKVRGRT
+111 ELQKVRGKT

-134 VLKVGTQLREVF
+134 VLKVGTQLNEVF
-146 SIHGDDADRLTQVM
+146 AIHGGDAERLTQVM

-249 AVMYAGRLIEIGA
+249 AVMYSGRLIEIGA
-262 ASELFAHSAHPY
+262 AAELFGSPAHPY
-274 TRGLMRAIPL
+274 TRGLMRAIPSL
-284 METSHELHGMAGSP
+284 ELSHQLLGMAGSP

-326 QAVVVSDTG
+326 EAVVVSGTG
-335 HAAKCVR
+335 HAARCVR
-342 ALEVTALS
+342 ATEITALS
-350 GNALQARD
+350 GTALLARE
-358 RTVPA
+358 RTAPPA
-363 AAEPV
+363 QEPV
-368 LTISGVSV
+368 LTISDMSV
-376 SYTNKP
+376 SYTTKR
-382 VLRDVNLDVGAKK
+382 VLRDISLDVGARK

-424 ITFDGKQLPPGVRGR
+424 ITFGGKELPPGVRGR
-439 TQDQLRKIQFVAQNP
+439 TRDQLRKIQFVAQNP
-454 YSALNPRQTIGQILA
+454 YGSLNPRQTIGQIIGEPLA
-469 NPLTHFSKLSARERD
+469 HFTKLPGKEHDKRVAD
-484 QRIGDVLT
+484 ALT
-492 SVALRASF
+492 SVALRESF
-500 AARYPDE
+500 ASRYPDE

-521 LVLDPDLLVC
+521 LVVDPELLVC
-531 DEVTSALDVSV
+531 DEITSALDVSV

-584 EICERGPG
+584 EVCERGPVAQVLTAPS
-592 HAGADRAQPLLHP
+592 HSYTRQLLADVPSIGP
-605 PAAGR
+605 E
-610 RARIRAWLSCLWG
+610 

>member
-1 MAAPSEDIPVAAPAG
+1 MAAPSEDIPV
-16 DTSMAKRPAEDGTP
+16 TVPAEDIPVAKPPADPGTP
-30 RLAVENLRIVMPAT
+30 RLAVENLRIVMPAS
-44 RRRPEADV
+44 RRRPETDV
-52 VDQVSFTVQPG
+52 VDQVSFTVRPG

-92 IGGGKV
+92 ISGGKV
-98 LIDGRDILALSEH
+98 LIDGQDILALSEH
-111 ELQKVRGRT
+111 ELQKLRGRT

-146 SIHGDDADRLTQVM
+146 AIHGGDPERLTEVM

-215 RVLDTVRGLCRTYQV
+215 RVLDTVRGLCHTYQV

-249 AVMYAGRLIEIGA
+249 AVMYSGRLIELGA
-262 ASELFAHSAHPY
+262 ASELFSTPAHPY
-274 TRGLMRAIPL
+274 TRGLMRAVPS
-284 METSHELHGMAGSP
+284 MESSHELQGMAGSP

-304 PAGCSFRPRCEF
+304 PAGCAFRPRCEF

-326 QAVVVSDTG
+326 QPVVVSDTG
-335 HAAKCVR
+335 HAARCVR
-342 ALEVTALS
+342 AVEVTALS
-350 GNALQARD
+350 GSVRSVRERIAP
-358 RTVPA
+358 PA
-363 AAEPV
+363 EGPV

-382 VLRDVNLDVGAKK
+382 VLRNVNLDVGSRK

-424 ITFDGKQLPPGVRGR
+424 ITFGGNQLPPGVRGR
-439 TQDQLRKIQFVAQNP
+439 TREQLRKIQFVAQNP
-454 YSALNPRQTIGQILA
+454 YGSLNPRQTIGQIIGYPLA
-469 NPLTHFSKLSARERD
+469 HFTKLPAREHD
-484 QRIGDVLT
+484 KRIADALT

-521 LVLDPDLLVC
+521 LVVDPELLVC
-531 DEVTSALDVSV
+531 DEITSALDVSV

-548 LLLRLQAERGLALL
+548 LLLRLQAERGLALM

-584 EICERGPG
+584 QICERGPVTQVLTAPSEAYTRQLIADVPG
-592 HAGADRAQPLLHP
+592 FERAG
-605 PAAGR
+605 
-610 RARIRAWLSCLWG
+610 

>member
-1 MAAPSEDIPVAAPAG
+1 MTAPSEDIPVTA
-16 DTSMAKRPAEDGTP
+16 DTSAAGPLVGRGTP
-30 RLAVENLRIVMPAT
+30 RLAVENLRIVMAPS
-44 RRRPEADV
+44 RRRAETDV

-92 IGGGKV
+92 IGGGQV

-146 SIHGDDADRLTQVM
+146 SIHGDDTDRLTQVM

-284 METSHELHGMAGSP
+284 METSHQLHGMAGSP

-326 QAVVVSDTG
+326 QAVVVSATG

-350 GNALQARD
+350 GSALQARD

-424 ITFDGKQLPPGVRGR
+424 ITFDGAQLPPGVRGR

-521 LVLDPDLLVC
+521 LVVDPELLVC
-531 DEVTSALDVSV
+531 DEITSALDVSV

-584 EICERGPG
+584 QVCEHGPVTQVLTAPKEPYTQQLIADVPG
-592 HAGADRAQPLLHP
+592 FEHAV
-605 PAAGR
+605 
-610 RARIRAWLSCLWG
+610 

>member
-1 MAAPSEDIPVAAPAG
+1 MTAPSEDIPMTELPG
-16 DTSMAKRPAEDGTP
+16 GEGTP
-30 RLAVENLRIVMPAT
+30 RLAVEDLRIVMAPS

-52 VDQVSFTVQPG
+52 VDEVSFTVQPG
-63 HVLGLVGE
+63 RVLGLVGE

-98 LIDGRDILALSEH
+98 LIDGQDILSLSEH
-111 ELQKVRGRT
+111 ELQKVRGQT

-146 SIHGDDADRLTQVM
+146 AIHGGDADRLTQVM

-249 AVMYAGRLIEIGA
+249 AVMYSGRLIEIGA
-262 ASELFAHSAHPY
+262 AAEVFASPAHPY
-274 TRGLMRAIPL
+274 TRGLMRAIPSL
-284 METSHELHGMAGSP
+284 EMSHELLGMAGSP

-326 QAVVVSDTG
+326 PAVVVSDTG
-335 HAAKCVR
+335 HAARCVR
-342 ALEVTALS
+342 ATEVVGLS
-350 GNALQARD
+350 GAALLARE
-358 RTVPA
+358 RTAPPA
-363 AAEPV
+363 QEPV

-382 VLRDVNLDVGAKK
+382 VLREISLDVGARKA
-395 SVAIVGTSGS
+395 VAIVGTSGS

-424 ITFDGKQLPPGVRGR
+424 ITFGGRELPPGVRGR

-454 YSALNPRQTIGQILA
+454 YGSLNPRQTIGQIIGQPLA
-469 NPLTHFSKLSARERD
+469 HFTKLRSKEHDKRV
-484 QRIGDVLT
+484 GDALT
-492 SVALRASF
+492 SVALRESF

-521 LVLDPDLLVC
+521 LVVDPELLVC
-531 DEVTSALDVSV
+531 DEITSALDVSV

-584 EICERGPG
+584 EICERGPVTQVLTAPS
-592 HAGADRAQPLLHP
+592 HAYTRQLLADVPSIGP
-605 PAAGR
+605 E
-610 RARIRAWLSCLWG
+610 

>member
-1 MAAPSEDIPVAAPAG
+1 PDMTAPSEDIPL
-16 DTSMAKRPAEDGTP
+16 TKLPAEEGTP
-30 RLAVENLRIVMPAT
+30 RLAVENLRIVMAP
-44 RRRPEADV
+44 RRGRPEADV

-63 HVLGLVGE
+63 KVLGLVGE

-92 IGGGKV
+92 IGGGQV
-98 LIDGRDILALSEH
+98 LIDGQDILALSEH
-111 ELQKVRGRT
+111 ELQKIRGKT

-146 SIHGDDADRLTQVM
+146 AIHGGDADRLTQVM

-241 VAEIADHV
+241 VAEIADYV
-249 AVMYAGRLIEIGA
+249 AVMYSGRLIEIGA
-262 ASELFAHSAHPY
+262 ANELFGSPAHPY
-274 TRGLMRAIPL
+274 TRGLMRAIPSL
-284 METSHELHGMAGSP
+284 EMSHQLLGMAGSP
-298 PRPGNR
+298 PRPGSR

-326 QAVVVSDTG
+326 DAVVVSDTG
-335 HAAKCVR
+335 HAARCVR
-342 ALEVTALS
+342 ATEVSALS
-350 GNALQARD
+350 GSALLARE
-358 RTVPA
+358 RTVPPA
-363 AAEPV
+363 QEPV
-368 LTISGVSV
+368 LIITDVSV
-376 SYTNKP
+376 SYSTKR
-382 VLRDVNLDVGAKK
+382 VLRDISLDVGAKK

-424 ITFDGKQLPPGVRGR
+424 ITFGGKELPPGVRGR
-439 TQDQLRKIQFVAQNP
+439 TRDQLRKIQFVAQNP
-454 YSALNPRQTIGQILA
+454 YGSLNPRQTIGQIIGEPLA
-469 NPLTHFSKLSARERD
+469 HFTKLPGKEHDKRVAD
-484 QRIGDVLT
+484 ALT
-492 SVALRASF
+492 SVALRESF
-500 AARYPDE
+500 ATRYPDE
-507 LSGGERQRVALARA
+507 CSGGERQRVALARA
-521 LVLDPDLLVC
+521 LVVDPELLVC
-531 DEVTSALDVSV
+531 DEITSALDVSV

-584 EICERGPG
+584 EICERGPV
-592 HAGADRAQPLLHP
+592 AQVLTAPSNSYTRQLLADVPSIGADAPQ
-605 PAAGR
+605 G
-610 RARIRAWLSCLWG
+610 

>member
-1 MAAPSEDIPVAAPAG
+1 MAAPSENIPATAAVEDAPTSEAPAG
-16 DTSMAKRPAEDGTP
+16 PGTP

-98 LIDGRDILALSEH
+98 LIDGRDILPLSEH

-146 SIHGDDADRLTQVM
+146 AIHGDDADRLTEVM

-167 PGPILASYPHQLSGG
+167 PAPILASYPHQLSGG

-249 AVMYAGRLIEIGA
+249 AVMYSGRLIEIGA
-262 ASELFAHSAHPY
+262 ASELFATPAHPY
-274 TRGLMRAIPL
+274 TRGLMRAVPL
-284 METSHELHGMAGSP
+284 METSHQLHGMAGSP

-304 PAGCSFRPRCEF
+304 PAGCAFRPRCEF
-316 AIAECELREP
+316 AVAECQLREP
-326 QAVVVSDTG
+326 QPVVVSDTG
-335 HAAKCVR
+335 HAARCVR
-342 ALEVTALS
+342 AVEATALS
-350 GNALQARD
+350 GSTLQARD
-358 RTVPA
+358 RVVPP

-415 GLHKDWTGT
+415 GLHKDWSGT
-424 ITFDGKQLPPGVRGR
+424 ITFAGQQLPPGVRGR

-454 YSALNPRQTIGQILA
+454 YSSLNPRQTIGQILGH
-469 NPLTHFSKLSARERD
+469 PLSHFAKLPGRQRD
-484 QRIGDVLT
+484 QRVADTLT
-492 SVALRASF
+492 SVALRESF

-521 LVLDPDLLVC
+521 LVVDPELLVC
-531 DEVTSALDVSV
+531 DEITSALDVSV

-548 LLLRLQAERGLALL
+548 LLLRLQAERGLSLM

-584 EICERGPG
+584 QICERGSVTQVLTAPQEAYTRQLIADVPAFE
-592 HAGADRAQPLLHP
+592 HAG
-605 PAAGR
+605 
-610 RARIRAWLSCLWG
+610 